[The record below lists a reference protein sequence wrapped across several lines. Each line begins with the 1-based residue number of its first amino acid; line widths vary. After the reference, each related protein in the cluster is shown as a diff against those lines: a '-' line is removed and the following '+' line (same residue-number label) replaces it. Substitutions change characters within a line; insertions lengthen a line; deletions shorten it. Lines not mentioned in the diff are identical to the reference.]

1 MVRKHRLGIIQYNI
15 PYHMFVNISLFT
27 FVKYN
32 MLANIVYIGENIAQ
46 STNNITLKPNLKSR
60 VTMIAVSSIERH
72 IIIMSIQHTAIQLS
86 KKNLIILTKLSK
98 KDFIVFILVFFCAL
112 YIKTANLLIYT
123 TGK

>member
-1 MVRKHRLGIIQYNI
+1 
-15 PYHMFVNISLFT
+15 
-27 FVKYN
+27 

-112 YIKTANLLIYT
+112 YIKTANLLIYA
-123 TGK
+123 TGKLYHSLAL

>member
-1 MVRKHRLGIIQYNI
+1 
-15 PYHMFVNISLFT
+15 
-27 FVKYN
+27 

-46 STNNITLKPNLKSR
+46 SANNITLKPNLKSR

-98 KDFIVFILVFFCAL
+98 KDFIVFILFFCAL
-112 YIKTANLLIYT
+112 YIKKANLLIYA
-123 TGK
+123 TGILYHSLAL

>member
-1 MVRKHRLGIIQYNI
+1 MSAQLQIKSMVRKHRLGIIQYNI

-60 VTMIAVSSIERH
+60 VTMTAVSSIERH

-98 KDFIVFILVFFCAL
+98 KDFIVFILVFLRPL
-112 YIKTANLLIYT
+112 YKE
-123 TGK
+123 G

>member
-1 MVRKHRLGIIQYNI
+1 
-15 PYHMFVNISLFT
+15 
-27 FVKYN
+27 

-60 VTMIAVSSIERH
+60 VTMTAVSSIERH

-98 KDFIVFILVFFCAL
+98 KDFIVFILVFLRPL
-112 YIKTANLLIYT
+112 YKDGLTSSLKKHTFYNLLINNILYFCVT
-123 TGK
+123 